1 MDNIKNDDYYVN
13 KIIENIKFAIDN
25 TKDVDLDEFSNDKV
39 LLNAILF
46 SFIQISENAS
56 KLSSDFKLK
65 MKDVEWHQIKGIR
78 NRIVHDYD
86 VVDEKTIY
94 DTVVN
99 DFPIFLKQ
107 LLENK

>member
-1 MDNIKNDDYYVN
+1 MDNIKNDDYY
-13 KIIENIKFAIDN
+13 
-25 TKDVDLDEFSNDKV
+25 
-39 LLNAILF
+39 
-46 SFIQISENAS
+46 
-56 KLSSDFKLK
+56 
-65 MKDVEWHQIKGIR
+65 
-78 NRIVHDYD
+78 

>member
-46 SFIQISENAS
+46 SFIQIS
-56 KLSSDFKLK
+56 
-65 MKDVEWHQIKGIR
+65 
-78 NRIVHDYD
+78 
-86 VVDEKTIY
+86 
-94 DTVVN
+94 
-99 DFPIFLKQ
+99 
-107 LLENK
+107 